1 MKLLIDTNV
10 VVDILLKQEPFFQS
24 SYRMMKYAIQKEIPC
39 ILSATAVTDVYYL
52 LRRGLPD
59 KTAARTF
66 LHHLLQLVD
75 VVDVLAQDIHS
86 AIEFEITDFE
96 DAVIAAVAARNKA
109 DYIITRNDRDFA
121 LSTVPAIAPAAFLK
135 QQLSE

>member
-1 MKLLIDTNV
+1 M
-10 VVDILLKQEPFFQS
+10 
-24 SYRMMKYAIQKEIPC
+24 
-39 ILSATAVTDVYYL
+39 
-52 LRRGLPD
+52 
-59 KTAARTF
+59 
-66 LHHLLQLVD
+66 HHLLQLVD